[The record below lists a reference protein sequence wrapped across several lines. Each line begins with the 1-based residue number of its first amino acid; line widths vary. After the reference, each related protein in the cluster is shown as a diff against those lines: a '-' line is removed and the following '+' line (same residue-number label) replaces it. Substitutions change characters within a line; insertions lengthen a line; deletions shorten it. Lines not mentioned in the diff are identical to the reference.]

1 MPVRLDDH
9 DPAIDLRPGTTK
21 SDIVAYLYRHS
32 EWGYAP
38 GEIRDALEIPHG
50 TATTTLTRLHDEG
63 YVGKTEDGYYHA
75 LDEREDLRRYV
86 ASLEQAH
93 RLFGDHR
100 DADATPEEPDERIG
114 KGRTDRDLKR
124 EVEELEDKVGD
135 MGG

>member
-1 MPVRLDDH
+1 MASQPFWHGVSE
-9 DPAIDLRPGTTK
+9 RPSRISAESRIPT
-21 SDIVAYLYRHS
+21 V
-32 EWGYAP
+32 
-38 GEIRDALEIPHG
+38 RDALEIPRG
-50 TATTTLTRLHDEG
+50 TATTTLTRRHDEG
-63 YVGKTEDGYYHA
+63 YVGTTEDGYYHA